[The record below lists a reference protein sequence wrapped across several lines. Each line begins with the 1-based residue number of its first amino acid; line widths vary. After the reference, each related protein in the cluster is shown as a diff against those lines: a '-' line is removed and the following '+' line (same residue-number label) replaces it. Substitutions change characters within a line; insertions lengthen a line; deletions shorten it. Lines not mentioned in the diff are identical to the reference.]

1 MQILNEKLSIS
12 DTVNTAYSDILDI
25 ITSKMKSSKIFEDWK
40 TGLSCQRILIPYILD
55 DEDIYVEMTIY
66 YPETLDD
73 IQILED
79 NNLIFYKFDTT
90 STSLSFKGI
99 KISTYFYNRKFD
111 KLFYE
116 NLQHELNH
124 AYQDIK
130 GFIVTNQSYD
140 KVTSILNMK
149 ISDNKFIKVVAFIE
163 YCNHKFE
170 QDAIVNGYYRR
181 LINEHSDEAI
191 SFMKSIDGTSYQYYQ
206 RCIDIYNNASDEEIN
221 NVMRRLNLNRKNFE
235 AKMTRMDFRFREKM
249 HKVYKLYIDQ
259 FN

>member
-1 MQILNEKLSIS
+1 MRILNEKLSIS
-12 DTVNTAYSDILDI
+12 DIVNTAYSDILDMI
-25 ITSKMKSSKIFEDWK
+25 KSRMETSKTFEDWR
-40 TGLSCQRILIPYILD
+40 TGIQCQRILIPYTID
-55 DEDIYVEMTIY
+55 DEDIYVETTIY
-66 YPETLDD
+66 YPDALDD
-73 IQILED
+73 IQILDD
-79 NNLIFYKFDTT
+79 NNLIFYRFDTT
-90 STSLSFKGI
+90 STSLSFRGI
-99 KISTYFYNRKFD
+99 KISTYFYDNKFD
-111 KLFYE
+111 KAFYE

-130 GFIVTNQSYD
+130 GFVPANSSYD

-181 LINEHSDEAI
+181 LINEHSDEI
-191 SFMKSIDGTSYQYYQ
+191 IPFMKSIDGTSYQYYQ
-206 RCIDIYNNASDEEIN
+206 RCIDMYNDASDKDID
-221 NVMRRLNLNRKNFE
+221 NVMRRLNLNKKNFE

-249 HKVYKLYIDQ
+249 HKAYKLYIDQ